1 MVKPNRGRGRGGA
14 SRGGYYTPQAPT
26 KKRVRVPSDEQ
37 DDDDGEV
44 EVDPELLLDSLLAC
58 LTKKESLL
66 DRFVSH
72 LLKIPAL
79 QNKIAQLVMG
89 SIDPTASTSGDSSE
103 SATSGDGTIKDN
115 ITKGFIDTIQELT
128 KAVNE
133 LKTELKSS
141 TQRCDDLEQYSR
153 RNNIIISGIP
163 VSEVTSTETQVVN
176 MLNAY
181 TVSHFSSAPL
191 TKC

>member
-14 SRGGYYTPQAPT
+14 SRGGYYTSQAPT

-37 DDDDGEV
+37 DDVDGEV
-44 EVDPELLLDSLLAC
+44 EVNPELLVDSLLAC

-89 SIDPTASTSGDSSE
+89 SFDPNC
-103 SATSGDGTIKDN
+103 I
-115 ITKGFIDTIQELT
+115 
-128 KAVNE
+128 
-133 LKTELKSS
+133 
-141 TQRCDDLEQYSR
+141 
-153 RNNIIISGIP
+153 
-163 VSEVTSTETQVVN
+163 
-176 MLNAY
+176 
-181 TVSHFSSAPL
+181 
-191 TKC
+191 